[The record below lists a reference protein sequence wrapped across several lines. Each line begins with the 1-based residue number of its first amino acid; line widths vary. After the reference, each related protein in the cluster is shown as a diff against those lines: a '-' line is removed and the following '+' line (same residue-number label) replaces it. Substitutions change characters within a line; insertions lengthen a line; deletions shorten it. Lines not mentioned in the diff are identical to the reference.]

1 MNDITQE
8 IFGNQLYTV
17 GKKSDT
23 SKQVFTPTKVV
34 DDMIDLLPAEI
45 FNPDATFIDIYCKS
59 GIFLKRIYEKLD
71 LALQKLEKFTN
82 PEIRRNH
89 ILNNQ
94 IYGLVMDNSASLLLC
109 NKVIYGDAFHDG
121 HILYLDLVNVAGYSN
136 YEDILHKMSPTKIKE
151 TIEKMFNRQGLGFD
165 VVVGNP
171 PYNKGGDIDFVNLG
185 YELCNK
191 YTVMITPAK
200 WQTAEANQ
208 RIDSQMSYGDFRKKI
223 VPHMKEV
230 VYYPDCYDLFDIK
243 EASGICYYILYKD
256 KRFDKCLV
264 VNKQELQKSIES
276 FEIRAILNRETLWN
290 VGNSVV
296 DLMGK
301 YNKLDIENMGQL
313 NNKARYF
320 VNSNNQSTKGGG
332 GYSTKMQDASGKWVT
347 KDGIVGHGGMLF
359 NPKTKDI
366 PVITKINVIDSLDAA
381 KDLLIAG
388 ASSNLFYSDS
398 LEECESYVSYITTKL
413 VRFLILINF
422 NKQTLFD
429 RNTFRFVPS
438 PMILDNSGN
447 RICGEFDH
455 IYTDDE
461 LYKTWQIPQK
471 YIEVIEAVVKERDN
485 NNYKAMVEKCQY
497 LYNCGI
503 TFKHVLN
510 TNYNVKE
517 RNSVGIGIFIKNQL
531 DTIFSKSTKV
541 YQLENLQNF
550 LLNNQNLMDS
560 NQKVR
565 INFYSSEA
573 MQDGVKPQNI
583 LKVLIKLYPKAFN
596 GEWYRECLEMIEYWI
611 PSDNIDNYNKQ
622 NECIGKLLYICE
634 TVASL
639 SIIVGSL
646 CPQDERLSS
655 IKISKNCEFEIDGR
669 NIIIE
674 TIQK

>member
-45 FNPDATFIDIYCKS
+45 FNPDTTFIDIYCKS

-94 IYGLVMDNSASLLLC
+94 IYGLVMDDSGSLLLC

-121 HILYLDLVNVAGYSN
+121 HLLYLDSVNVAGYSN

-171 PYNKGGDIDFVNLG
+171 PYNRGGDIDFVNLG

-230 VYYPDCYDLFDIK
+230 VYYPDCADIFRIKILDGIQYYFIDKLNTYESCRVINRCKNQKLFNNEQYRPIID
-243 EASGICYYILYKD
+243 
-256 KRFDKCLV
+256 
-264 VNKQELQKSIES
+264 
-276 FEIRAILNRETLWN
+276 
-290 VGNSVV
+290 
-296 DLMGK
+296 
-301 YNKLDIENMGQL
+301 GQVL
-313 NNKARYF
+313 NNCGNDVIEHLKSNGYKQLRCQAIVKDRRFVVYQNNVLQCARSIPNEY
-320 VNSNNQSTKGGG
+320 QA
-332 GYSTKMQDASGKWVT
+332 Y
-347 KDGIVGHGGMLF
+347 GMLQYKEGK
-359 NPKTKDI
+359 NLVLGATDI
-366 PVITKINVIDSLDAA
+366 IDTS
-381 KDLLIAG
+381 KEM
-388 ASSNLFYSDS
+388 YE
-398 LEECESYVSYITTKL
+398 LELSGVQTAIFSQDNRKECESFVQYINTKL
-413 VRFLILINF
+413 CKFLIFVNISKMQPYN
-422 NKQTLFD
+422 D
-429 RNTFRFVPS
+429 NTFKFVPS

-447 RICGEFDH
+447 RIRGEFDH

-461 LYKTWQIPQK
+461 LYKTWNIPQK

-485 NNYKAMVEKCQY
+485 NNYKAMVEKCYY

-503 TFKHVLN
+503 TFKNVLN

-517 RNSVGIGIFIKNQL
+517 RNSVGIGIFLKNQIN
-531 DTIFSKSTKV
+531 TIFSKSTKI

-550 LLNNQNLMDS
+550 LLNNQSLMDS

-573 MQDGVKPQNI
+573 MQDGVKPQSI

-611 PSDNIDNYNKQ
+611 PGQNSLDNYNKQ
-622 NECIGKLLYICE
+622 NECIEKLLYICE

-655 IKISKNCEFEIDGR
+655 IKIGKNCEFEIDGR

-674 TIQK
+674 TIQE